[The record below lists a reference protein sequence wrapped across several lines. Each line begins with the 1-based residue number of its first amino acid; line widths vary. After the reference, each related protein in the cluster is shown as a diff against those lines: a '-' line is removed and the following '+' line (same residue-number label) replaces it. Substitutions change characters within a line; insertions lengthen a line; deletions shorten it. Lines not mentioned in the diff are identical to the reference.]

1 MILQLWM
8 DTYTQLQSLVDVHTF
23 VRNNLMEL
31 VEMAS
36 DYWRQIEGIC
46 FRNLGSG
53 ILSKQELGLQFTQA
67 LQCCFHT

>member
-8 DTYTQLQSLVDVHTF
+8 DTSTQLQSLVDVRTF
-23 VRNNLMEL
+23 VRNNLIEL
-31 VEMAS
+31 FEMAS

-53 ILSKQELGLQFTQA
+53 KPSKQDRGLQFTQA
-67 LQCCFHT
+67 FHM